1 MRIPA
6 CLSACV
12 VAGAVGGAW
21 PGTVGAQ
28 APQVVPCN
36 GQRIDA
42 LRIVS
47 VAPSVAG
54 VQRIP
59 VVSGVARQLHV
70 TTRPS
75 VIEGFLL
82 LHVGDRCSELRRAE
96 SERILRAQPFIAD
109 ATVQAVKND
118 VGGVDL
124 EVHTIDEVEVVF
136 SATVRA
142 KMPLLSQLRMGS
154 ANVNGE
160 GIYAVGSWWHE
171 PAFRD
176 GLSIGVTDYQMFGR
190 PYQGTVQASRN
201 PLGGS
206 FHVGLQRPFLTDLQ
220 RTAWRAQ
227 QGKAVD
233 YVRFVDPTGAVHA
246 MRAERAYSDIGG
258 LVRIGP
264 PGRLLLLGMSVS
276 HEGEHP
282 GAAPLLL
289 SSSGVAPD
297 SSGEFAGRYTGH
309 SVSRLNALVGY
320 RNLRYVRTTG
330 LDALRNTQDVPVG
343 IQAGALIGK
352 SASFLGSADQDMLV
366 GTDIYA
372 GWASA
377 RSGLRFQASGEARRS
392 FNGPAW
398 DGVLGSG
405 RLAQFQR
412 VGESQMLMGSLEWS
426 GGWRVRVPFRM
437 TLAGVDGGIRGMSE
451 GREQG
456 GRRAIMRVEDRIDLG
471 APWGST
477 ADIGMALF
485 ADAGRLWAGD
495 VPYGV
500 STPLRYAV
508 GFSLLAAVPSR
519 SARMWRLDVAFPRVP
534 GRGVRVAF
542 RLSRSDQS
550 TVFWRDPRDLRRAR
564 ERSVPA
570 SLFNWP

>member
-6 CLSACV
+6 CLSVCA
-12 VAGAVGGAW
+12 VAVAGAW

-28 APQVVPCN
+28 TPQVVPCN
-36 GQRIDA
+36 GQRIEA
-42 LRIVS
+42 LRIVT

-59 VVSGVARQLHV
+59 VVSEIARHVHV
-70 TTRPS
+70 TTRPN
-75 VIEGFLL
+75 VIERFLL

-109 ATVQAVKND
+109 ATVQAVKSD
-118 VGGVDL
+118 SGGVDL
-124 EVHTIDEVEVVF
+124 EVHTIDEVELLF
-136 SATVRA
+136 SATARA
-142 KMPLLSQLRMGS
+142 KMPFLTQLRMGS

-160 GIYAVGSWWHE
+160 GISAVGRWWHE

-176 GLSIGVTDYQMFGR
+176 GLSVGLTDYQMFGQS
-190 PYQGTVQASRN
+190 YQGTVQAARD

-206 FHVGLQRPFLTDLQ
+206 YHFGLQRPFLTDLQ
-220 RTAWRAQ
+220 RTAWRVQ
-227 QGKAVD
+227 QGEAVD
-233 YVRFVDPTGAVHA
+233 YVRFVDPSRVVHA

-258 LVRIGP
+258 IVRIGP
-264 PGRLLLLGMSVS
+264 PGRLLLLGMSIS

-282 GAAPLLL
+282 GTAPLLL
-289 SSSGVAPD
+289 SSGGVAPD
-297 SSGEFAGRYTGH
+297 TSSEFTGRYTAH

-405 RLAQFQR
+405 RLAQYQR
-412 VGESQMLMGSLEWS
+412 VGESEMLIGSLEWS

-451 GREQG
+451 GQEQG

-471 APWGST
+471 TPWGST
-477 ADIGMALF
+477 ADIGVALF

-500 STPLRYAV
+500 TTPLRYSA
-508 GFSLLAAVPSR
+508 GFSLLAAVPSH

-550 TVFWRDPRDLRRAR
+550 TVFWRDPRDVARAR